1 MRHPTKRSMGRRKD
15 SRGSIRPNDSASQ
28 RIKRMREQEHKSKKR
43 SRNKKAGVSSI
54 LFVSLLG
61 PNMFVQQRTNVAS
74 TSKKR
79 TKSDPSV
86 ELSGSSLNPPPFV
99 IRRSIRLVEAWLKDC
114 EKAMAEISLHNATE
128 SMVSLLG
135 GGITERPPCNDFIYI
150 YKPIADL
157 SRELISDDN
166 SISKSISSPYGSS
179 FQHSNVRDCV
189 YEKPYQPWKH
199 APLAERGNKK
209 ATMLSKFWEFWKCKN
224 RENGGKGKTSDA
236 RTLELACEQHTYN
249 ESELFMTG
257 GRSSGLGFSLNALVS
272 QGEKRMYDRCVVH
285 WRSGDKVQHSSMF
298 ESASVQSLSSDN
310 ISHQHFQPSQF
321 SSTEYDTFH
330 CTKPRRTMS
339 SSTSWSRLSSLN
351 MGSIIERSMSP
362 TALVQREA
370 REEEERLAAERGR
383 PRTPSP
389 FRPTT
394 PRPIQPWKPRTPL
407 IKRSFDDLKISPQEP
422 DRNNSAALTMPES
435 GHQPKSTNPVR
446 ERATSIRE
454 TGGSVK
460 DQKAIPGP
468 SKQVI
473 QAFATNGERNRDK
486 EVSGCTRKY
495 GSAVDKWTKIDD
507 GTDTFTKNRERRR
520 AGRRAT
526 GHIMNMRDEQ
536 MMTTSGDKKVAK
548 RAEAGNGMRSEGQ
561 DGTAW
566 NPDDEPVASGYEWE
580 KRMKRRQPSGS
591 KLHSDKYRRED
602 REKYWAR
609 K

>member
-1 MRHPTKRSMGRRKD
+1 
-15 SRGSIRPNDSASQ
+15 
-28 RIKRMREQEHKSKKR
+28 
-43 SRNKKAGVSSI
+43 
-54 LFVSLLG
+54 
-61 PNMFVQQRTNVAS
+61 MFAQQRTNIAS
-74 TSKKR
+74 KSKKTTR
-79 TKSDPSV
+79 SEPPL
-86 ELSGSSLNPPPFV
+86 ELSGISLNPPPFL
-99 IRRSIRLVEAWLKDC
+99 IRRSIRLVEAWIRDC
-114 EKAMAEISLHNATE
+114 DKAMAEVSHHNAAG

-135 GGITERPPCNDFIYI
+135 GGITERPPCNGFIYI

-157 SRELISDDN
+157 SRKSISDDI

-179 FQHSNVRDCV
+179 FEPSEVRDCV

-199 APLAERGNKK
+199 VPLVKRRNKK
-209 ATMLSKFWEFWKCKN
+209 TTMLSKFLKFWRCKN
-224 RENGGKGKTSDA
+224 RENGGTSDA
-236 RTLELACEQHTYN
+236 RIQEFYSDQHKYN

-257 GRSSGLGFSLNALVS
+257 GRSSGLGFSPNTLGS

-285 WRSGDKVQHSSMF
+285 WRCGDKFQHSSIY
-298 ESASVQSLSSDN
+298 ESPSVQSLISDK

-321 SSTEYDTFH
+321 SRTEYDTFH

-370 REEEERLAAERGR
+370 REEEERLAAEGDW

-394 PRPIQPWKPRTPL
+394 PRPIEPWKPRIPL
-407 IKRSFDDLKISPQEP
+407 TKRSFDDLKISPQEP
-422 DRNNSAALTMPES
+422 VRSNSSALTMSES

-446 ERATSIRE
+446 GRATSVRE
-454 TGGSVK
+454 TGKTVK
-460 DQKAIPGP
+460 DQKAISCLSTQG
-468 SKQVI
+468 I
-473 QAFATNGERNRDK
+473 QTFAASRERNHAK
-486 EVSGCTRKY
+486 EEVDYTGEY
-495 GSAVDKWTKIDD
+495 GSAADEWTKMEE

-520 AGRRAT
+520 AERRAT

-536 MMTTSGDKKVAK
+536 MLTTSGDKKVAK
-548 RAEAGNGMRSEGQ
+548 RAEAGNGMHSEGQ

-580 KRMKRRQPSGS
+580 KRKKRNHSSGS
-591 KLHSDKYRRED
+591 RLHSDKYRRED